1 MFYFL
6 QLSLYVILKGT
17 GIRLV
22 YVLPQP
28 LSQWQSFA
36 ISHFYG
42 LTFKRLFV
50 TPSLGFKDTE
60 LILCSNIQKIR
71 RLRAMHITAAVK
83 KPA

>member
-6 QLSLYVILKGT
+6 QLILYVILKGT

-42 LTFKRLFV
+42 LTFKLLCV

-60 LILCSNIQKIR
+60 LILWQQYSKHKNINLLYVDYIS
-71 RLRAMHITAAVK
+71 LLF
-83 KPA
+83 

>member
-1 MFYFL
+1 M
-6 QLSLYVILKGT
+6 

-22 YVLPQP
+22 YVLLQP

-50 TPSLGFKDTE
+50 TPSHGFKDTE
-60 LILCSNIQKIR
+60 LILCSNIQKISH
-71 RLRAMHITAAVK
+71 LCAFHITAAVR
-83 KPA
+83 KPGNFA